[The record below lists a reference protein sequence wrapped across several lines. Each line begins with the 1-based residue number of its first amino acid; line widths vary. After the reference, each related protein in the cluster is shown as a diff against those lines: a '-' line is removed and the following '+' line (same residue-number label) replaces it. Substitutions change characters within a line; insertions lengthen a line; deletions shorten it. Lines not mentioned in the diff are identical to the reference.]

1 MAEVDAVRSHAP
13 TAGQRSTP
21 GIAVTSRRVL
31 NSVLHNCLATFASR
45 CSDHC
50 GYWLFGQL
58 PADLDRWE
66 VDLCAEPP
74 VGEAPLE
81 VAKRLAVRRFRE
93 QLAKVGFGR
102 AVVSAAV
109 LSCSRGAPAVGMQ
122 GEFEV
127 AGHRVE
133 LRVRVVTD
141 RGGIVDRR
149 RAVFVATHD
158 PGKERR
164 RSREH
169 WGPSS

>member
-1 MAEVDAVRSHAP
+1 M
-13 TAGQRSTP
+13 
-21 GIAVTSRRVL
+21 TSRRVL

-45 CSDHC
+45 YSDHC

-74 VGEAPLE
+74 AGEAPLE
-81 VAKRLAVRRFRE
+81 VAKRLAVRRFGE
-93 QLAKVGFGR
+93 QLAKVGFDR
-102 AVVSAAV
+102 AVVRAAV
-109 LSCSRGAPAVGMQ
+109 LSWSRGAPAVGMQ
-122 GEFEV
+122 GEVEV

-141 RGGIVDRR
+141 RGGVVERR
-149 RAVFVATHD
+149 LAVFVAAHD

-164 RSREH
+164 RSEEH
-169 WGPSS
+169 WGA